1 MDSDEALRKAV
12 DAQQSGNVAEAEKY
26 YSEIL
31 AADAEHVLARYNRAL
46 IILQSGDLER
56 ARKEIDHV
64 LTLAPAMPFALAM
77 KARMLGGDGQ
87 ISQAVELLRTA
98 LNNDPA
104 NAAIRILLGEAL
116 YKIGEFSEG
125 AHEIEQVLAQDPRNS
140 RAIVLLAEIKA
151 HNKAFDESESL
162 LRRAVAAGGKDYTV
176 LNNLA
181 IAVRS
186 QGRLAEAIELYRQ
199 AIPLAPDNPEAYNN
213 LGSAL
218 YVSGRDA
225 EAESAYREALRVA
238 PAYGQTHKN
247 LGIMLLAQGR
257 FRDGWRE
264 YAWRIERGDPEQR
277 RRIEIAPLWDGKPID
292 GGRLLVWRE
301 QGVGDELLY
310 ASMLPDLVAA
320 KLDFV
325 FECDGRLVPLFHRSF
340 PDLDFVPFDIEPD
353 ARITADNLAAQCPLS
368 HLGQFFRNDFGDFPA
383 RNGYLTADPEQS
395 AALRKRYVRNGGPV
409 IGVSW
414 RSKAEIG
421 AGLKSS
427 ALSQWGALLKRPDTI
442 FVNLQYGD
450 CTAEI
455 AEAGQL
461 FGVEIICD
469 PEIDSLSDL
478 DSFAAQVSAMDM
490 VISTSNTTVHMAGAL
505 GVPVWT
511 LLPKGGL
518 TLWYWFRGHD
528 VSPWYPSMR
537 LFHQKIQGD
546 WGELLQRIRNE
557 LDSTLLEEREGSYRS
572 S

>member
-1 MDSDEALRKAV
+1 MDADEALLKAI
-12 DAQQSGNVAEAEKY
+12 DAQHGGNVAAAEKY

-56 ARKEIDHV
+56 AREEIEHV
-64 LTLAPAMPFALAM
+64 LTLAPDMPSALAI

-98 LNNDPA
+98 LNVDPA

-116 YKIGEFSEG
+116 YKIGEVSEG
-125 AHEIEQVLAQDPRNS
+125 ANEIEQALEQDPRNT
-140 RAIVLLAEIKA
+140 RAIVLLAEIKV

-162 LRRAVAAGGKDYTV
+162 LRRAIAVDGEDYTV

-218 YVSGRDA
+218 YVSGCDA

-257 FRDGWRE
+257 FRDGWPE

-320 KLDFV
+320 KIDFV
-325 FECDGRLVPLFHRSF
+325 FECDGRLVPLFRRSF
-340 PDLDFVPFDIEPD
+340 PNLAFVPFAIEPD
-353 ARITADNLAAQCPLS
+353 ARVAAEFLSAQCPLS
-368 HLGQFFRNDFGDFPA
+368 HLGQYFRNEFGDFPA
-383 RNGYLTADPEQS
+383 RSGYLRADPDQS
-395 AALRKRYVRNGGPV
+395 TALRARYVRDGGAV
-409 IGVSW
+409 IGISW
-414 RSKAEIG
+414 RSKADIG

-427 ALSQWGALLKRPDTI
+427 ALSEWGALLKRPDTI

-450 CTAEI
+450 CSAEI
-455 AEAGQL
+455 AQAQRL
-461 FGVEIICD
+461 FGIEIVCD

-518 TLWYWFRGHD
+518 TLWYWFQGRGL
-528 VSPWYPSMR
+528 SPWYPSMR
-537 LFHQKIQGD
+537 LFHQKVQGD
-546 WGELLQRIRNE
+546 WGELLQRVREE
-557 LDSTLLEEREGSYRS
+557 LDSKLLEGGKR
-572 S
+572 